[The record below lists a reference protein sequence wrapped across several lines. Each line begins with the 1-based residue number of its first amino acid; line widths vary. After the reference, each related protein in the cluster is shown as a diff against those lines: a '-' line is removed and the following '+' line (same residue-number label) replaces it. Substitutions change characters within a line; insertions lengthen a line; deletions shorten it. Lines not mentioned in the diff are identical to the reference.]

1 PGSVTS
7 PSLRKLSSVQVILCV
22 SVCYK
27 PSTESSVNSPTLKQ
41 PLKLCV
47 RVIMAQVSTLVQ
59 EVLSRK
65 SAGQTIAS
73 CKKWAVFIILFIAVL
88 VHDLKDG
95 GNLSG
100 RSKLWWWTCLV
111 LCVIATVILVKL
123 ILSYIIN
130 FFTLNAIEVNDKQRS
145 LFSINETDVGFK
157 PATPKKL
164 NSTPVVDK
172 SVSLSS
178 LFNATLRGSSPMS
191 PPAAV
196 SPVNMS
202 TASWS
207 NLSYQGSP
215 SLQSPGSS
223 ATSPAGLN
231 FSMSSNSSGSA
242 TANSWAFHCNQLSL
256 LNSSYNVMTSPQQHS
271 FSPSQ
276 LSESLLGHRVGSN
289 TGSPVSPNVYGS
301 PITDEAGLHNYLQ
314 QHKEREKLRQI
325 NHGNILRKNVYQA
338 ATKDIGQETNSED
351 SKSDDSK
358 ASTLCSSSVSKIWRK
373 RNVTPEQLFQ
383 FTENLRIWMST
394 NLLVPLVQDI
404 DSTNKAL
411 RAAAPEI
418 QIGCVGVDKLKKTAQ
433 NISGLKQLADVVP
446 FLDVTI
452 HQDYLV
458 HRLRELSA
466 GGAISAYRWN
476 GGSSTFNGKP
486 WKEEYPTDTAILLH
500 LFAMYMD
507 RQLPP
512 DIQQPEG
519 RMFSSTHVIKAPEK
533 PVKPTTRPLLY
544 FSQINPPHVKV
555 VLPPDEECE
564 VGSGRN
570 NFTHALLLFVHH
582 VTHQQHSRIAN
593 INLTMSGVNLSWVVR
608 SS

>member
-1 PGSVTS
+1 
-7 PSLRKLSSVQVILCV
+7 
-22 SVCYK
+22 
-27 PSTESSVNSPTLKQ
+27 
-41 PLKLCV
+41 
-47 RVIMAQVSTLVQ
+47 MAQVSTLVQ

-65 SAGQTIAS
+65 SAGQTITS
-73 CKKWAVFIILFIAVL
+73 CKKWAAFIVLFIAVL

-111 LCVIATVILVKL
+111 LCVVATAALVKL
-123 ILSYIIN
+123 TLSYAIN
-130 FFTLNAIEVNDKQRS
+130 FFMLSTIEVNDKQRS
-145 LFSINETDVGFK
+145 LLSINETDVGFK

-164 NSTPVVDK
+164 NSTPVANK

-191 PPAAV
+191 PPTAV

-202 TASWS
+202 TASWG
-207 NLSYQGSP
+207 NLSCQGSP
-215 SLQSPGSS
+215 AMQSPGSS
-223 ATSPAGLN
+223 VDSPGLN
-231 FSMSSNSSGSA
+231 FSLTSSSGGSV
-242 TANSWAFHCNQLSL
+242 TANSWAYHCNQSSL
-256 LNSSYNVMTSPQQHS
+256 LNSSYNIMNSPQQHS
-271 FSPSQ
+271 FSQSQ
-276 LSESLLGHRVGSN
+276 LSDSLLGPRPSSSAS
-289 TGSPVSPNVYGS
+289 SPVSPKLHRN
-301 PITDEAGLHNYLQ
+301 PICNEAELFAYLY
-314 QHKEREKLRQI
+314 QHKERKKHQQI
-325 NHGNILRKNVYQA
+325 MSQSESTNTMNSSLWAYGTSPHLQLSDHGSILRKNVYQA
-338 ATKDIGQETNSED
+338 ATKDIGQETNSAD

-358 ASTLCSSSVSKIWRK
+358 TSTLCSNTVSKIWRK
-373 RNVTPEQLFQ
+373 RNVSPEQLFQ
-383 FTENLRIWMST
+383 FTENLRIWMSA

-404 DSTNKAL
+404 DTTNKAL
-411 RAAAPEI
+411 RSVAPEI

-476 GGSSTFNGKP
+476 RGSSTFNGKQ

-533 PVKPTTRPLLY
+533 PVKPTTRPLLHL
-544 FSQINPPHVKV
+544 SQVNPPHVKV
-555 VLPPDEECE
+555 ILPPDEECE
-564 VGSGRN
+564 VGYGRN

>member
-1 PGSVTS
+1 
-7 PSLRKLSSVQVILCV
+7 
-22 SVCYK
+22 
-27 PSTESSVNSPTLKQ
+27 
-41 PLKLCV
+41 
-47 RVIMAQVSTLVQ
+47 MAQVSTLVR

-65 SAGQTIAS
+65 SAGQTITS
-73 CKKWAVFIILFIAVL
+73 CKKWAVFIVLFIAIL
-88 VHDLKDG
+88 VHDLKHS
-95 GNLSG
+95 GNVSG

-111 LCVIATVILVKL
+111 LCFISTLILVKL
-123 ILSYIIN
+123 LLSYAVN

-145 LFSINETDVGFK
+145 LLSIHETDIGFK
-157 PATPKKL
+157 PATPKKT
-164 NSTPVVDK
+164 NSTPVADK
-172 SVSLSS
+172 SVSFSS
-178 LFNATLRGSSPMS
+178 LFNATLRSSSPMS
-191 PPAAV
+191 PPGAV
-196 SPVNMS
+196 TPVNMS
-202 TASWS
+202 HSSWG
-207 NLSYQGSP
+207 NLSCQSASP
-215 SLQSPGSS
+215 SPLQSPGSS
-223 ATSPAGLN
+223 VSSPVAGLN
-231 FSMSSNSSGSA
+231 FSLTSSSGGSV
-242 TANSWAFHCNQLSL
+242 TANSWAFHRNQSSILS
-256 LNSSYNVMTSPQQHS
+256 SSYNIMTSPQQHS

-276 LSESLLGHRVGSN
+276 LSDSLLAHRVSSSPN
-289 TGSPVSPNVYGS
+289 SPVSPAAYGP
-301 PITDEAGLHNYLQ
+301 PISGEAGLQDYLQ
-314 QHKEREKLRQI
+314 QYKEREKLRQI
-325 NHGNILRKNVYQA
+325 MSQSEGNNSMNSSLWAYGTSPHSQLSDHGNILRKNVYQA
-338 ATKDIGQETNSED
+338 ATKDMGQETNSAD

-358 ASTLCSSSVSKIWRK
+358 TSTLCSSSVSKIWHK

-383 FTENLRIWMST
+383 FTENLRIWMSAT
-394 NLLVPLVQDI
+394 LLVPLVQDI
-404 DSTNKAL
+404 DNTNKAL

-476 GGSSTFNGKP
+476 GGSSTFNSKP

-519 RMFSSTHVIKAPEK
+519 RMFSSTH
-533 PVKPTTRPLLY
+533 
-544 FSQINPPHVKV
+544 INPPHVKI

-570 NFTHALLLFVHH
+570 NFTHALLLFIHH

>member
-325 NHGNILRKNVYQA
+325 S
-338 ATKDIGQETNSED
+338 QETNSED